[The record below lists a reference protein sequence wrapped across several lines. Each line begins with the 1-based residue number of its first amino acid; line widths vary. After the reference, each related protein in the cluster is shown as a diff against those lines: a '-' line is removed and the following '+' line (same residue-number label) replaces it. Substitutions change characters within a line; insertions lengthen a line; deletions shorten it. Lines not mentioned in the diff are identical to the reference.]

1 MSSAMNK
8 GSTMTTYIAETA
20 QVYDR
25 ARVSGQARVYGQAMV
40 YGRSW
45 VSDEAQVY
53 GQAMVCGEAWVYD
66 RARVS
71 GQARVYGQ
79 AMVCGQV
86 QVSDQAQVY
95 GRAHVSGETQVYGRA
110 RVYGRAVVCGQAEVS
125 GQGDIAST
133 RHYLTIGPVGSE
145 DRTVTV
151 HRHYDGPDSATWG
164 HLVVAGCWQGMLDEL
179 AARIAAD
186 RTHGWREDVSRW
198 RADYESLIAFARP
211 RVAEWAAG
219 PLTEEDH
226 SRWAEVV
233 GDIEREEV

>member
-8 GSTMTTYIAETA
+8 GSTMTAYIAATAKVYGQA

-25 ARVSGQARVYGQAMV
+25 ARVYGQA
-40 YGRSW
+40 
-45 VSDEAQVY
+45 Q
-53 GQAMVCGEAWVYD
+53 VYD
-66 RARVS
+66 RARVYD
-71 GQARVYGQ
+71 QARVY
-79 AMVCGQV
+79 
-86 QVSDQAQVY
+86 D
-95 GRAHVSGETQVYGRA
+95 RA
-110 RVYGRAVVCGQAEVS
+110 RVYDQAKVYGQAEVYGQALVY

-133 RHYLTIGPVGSE
+133 RHYLTVGPVGSE

-151 HRHYDGPDSATWG
+151 HRHYDGPGSTVWG
-164 HLVVAGCWQGMLDEL
+164 HRVVAGCWQGMLDEL

-198 RADYESLIAFARP
+198 RADYESLIAFVRP

-226 SRWAEVV
+226 ARWAEVV

>member
-8 GSTMTTYIAETA
+8 GSTMTTYIAET
-20 QVYDR
+20 

-53 GQAMVCGEAWVYD
+53 D
-66 RARVS
+66 RA
-71 GQARVYGQ
+71 Q
-79 AMVCGQV
+79 VC
-86 QVSDQAQVY
+86 
-95 GRAHVSGETQVYGRA
+95 GETQVYGRA

-125 GQGDIAST
+125 GQARVSRQGDIAST

-164 HLVVAGCWQGMLDEL
+164 HLVIAGCWNGRLDEL
-179 AARIAAD
+179 AARIAPD
-186 RTHGWREDVSRW
+186 RTHGWRGDVSRW
-198 RADYESLIAFARP
+198 RSDYEGIIALARP
-211 RVAEWAAG
+211 RVAEWVAE
-219 PLTEEDH
+219 PLTDAGH
-226 SRWAEVV
+226 ARWAEAVE
-233 GDIEREEV
+233 DIEKEDV

>member
-53 GQAMVCGEAWVYD
+53 GQAMVCGEA
-66 RARVS
+66 
-71 GQARVYGQ
+71 
-79 AMVCGQV
+79 
-86 QVSDQAQVY
+86 QVY
-95 GRAHVSGETQVYGRA
+95 GR
-110 RVYGRAVVCGQAEVS
+110 
-125 GQGDIAST
+125 GDIAST

-164 HLVVAGCWQGMLDEL
+164 HLVVAGCWSGRLDEL
-179 AARIAAD
+179 AARIAPD
-186 RTHGWREDVSRW
+186 RTHGWRGDVSRW
-198 RADYESLIAFARP
+198 RADYEALIAFARP
-211 RVAEWAAG
+211 RVAEWEAE
-219 PLTEEDH
+219 PLTDADH
-226 SRWAEVV
+226 ARWAEVIEM
-233 GDIEREEV
+233 GDAAVDRGRMVPLESQTGACCYGPQP